1 MATCEDCISKNVCEL
16 YGIENDFTPCQHFK
30 DRKKL
35 EEKKRPKTNADKI
48 RSMTDEEISVFL
60 NGIVVCHTVRKEGWC
75 KKCSMHEAYPCDT
88 EGIINWLKLPVEEV

>member
-1 MATCEDCISKNVCEL
+1 
-16 YGIENDFTPCQHFK
+16 
-30 DRKKL
+30 
-35 EEKKRPKTNADKI
+35 
-48 RSMTDEEISVFL
+48 MTDEEISVFL